1 MLAPFKNIKR
11 GWNND
16 VVIDQTTLYLNIL
29 GYGKGGT
36 KSFVATKLKKAEKPK
51 WWDDAN
57 NFEKYSHPSKAKM
70 RVNEDIIESILR
82 YHGYDPLTHCENPDP
97 EPKERRSQKSLKKN
111 KKRILGESLLEDDPA
126 ILDLRVDSNDNNEK
140 TNEDSTDDESEDDW
154 EDVNEKT
161 DYDVP
166 RKKTKKQLA
175 NLKLS
180 WFEENVIRKN
190 IEERKELAKKLGI
203 DDIAEELRK
212 TAKDYVSTQSD

>member
-1 MLAPFKNIKR
+1 M
-11 GWNND
+11 
-16 VVIDQTTLYLNIL
+16 
-29 GYGKGGT
+29 
-36 KSFVATKLKKAEKPK
+36 
-51 WWDDAN
+51 
-57 NFEKYSHPSKAKM
+57 
-70 RVNEDIIESILR
+70 ED
-82 YHGYDPLTHCENPDP
+82 N
-97 EPKERRSQKSLKKN
+97 
-111 KKRILGESLLEDDPA
+111 PA

-175 NLKLS
+175 NSKLS